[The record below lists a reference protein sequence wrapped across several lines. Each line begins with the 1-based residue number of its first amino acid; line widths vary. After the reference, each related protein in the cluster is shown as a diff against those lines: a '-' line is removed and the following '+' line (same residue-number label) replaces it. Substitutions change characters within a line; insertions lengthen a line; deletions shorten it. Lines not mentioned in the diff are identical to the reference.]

1 MKEKYVKPIKPETVY
16 SPKGKVSQVEV
27 LLNRGEDSFSIAA
40 LKWDNEPRIG
50 IRWNGNRESIGQP
63 QSCGYPTWFILPREI
78 ALSYADS
85 IGDIEMKAVIERS
98 K

>member
-1 MKEKYVKPIKPETVY
+1 MKKNYTKPVKPEMVY
-16 SPKGKVSQVEV
+16 SPKGKVSEVEV
-27 LLNRGEDSFSIAA
+27 LLDRGEGGFSIVS

-50 IRWNGNRESIGQP
+50 IRWNGDGESIGQP

-85 IGDIEMKAVIERS
+85 IGDIKMKAVIEIS